1 MENPVIPWR
10 IQMEWFIPVEI
21 FRKKSNP
28 FRGITYTFF
37 VFTETTEII
46 CTICLVNQCQA
57 SFKGG
62 RWFVLT
68 QLHSLSGILQI
79 IQL

>member
-28 FRGITYTFF
+28 FRGITYTLFSFLPKQPKLF
-37 VFTETTEII
+37 VP
-46 CTICLVNQCQA
+46 
-57 SFKGG
+57 
-62 RWFVLT
+62 FV
-68 QLHSLSGILQI
+68 
-79 IQL
+79 

>member
-28 FRGITYTFF
+28 FRAFEVLRIPFF
-37 VFTETTEII
+37 RFYRNNRNY
-46 CTICLVNQCQA
+46 LY
-57 SFKGG
+57 
-62 RWFVLT
+62 
-68 QLHSLSGILQI
+68 HLSS
-79 IQL
+79 